1 MSQVFMNC
9 PNTGNPVYV
18 GLNMEFNELESHEL
32 DTAEMTLEKCSL
44 CGKDH
49 VFRMADLFLRSD
61 GGG

>member
-18 GLNMEFNELESHEL
+18 GLNMEWNELESHEP
-32 DTAEMTLEKCSL
+32 DPREMTLEKCSR
-44 CGKDH
+44 CGERH
-49 VFRMADLFLRSD
+49 TFRMRDLFLRSD